1 MALTEAEALKS
12 LEALTAA
19 LRVTHGTDYRYRVIA
34 IISDVHANLEALMAV
49 LKDIESRADSFGGI
63 DQIAC
68 IGDIVG
74 YGPNPNEVLYFFRK
88 HKIIALKGNHDEVVT
103 NPDSPLV
110 ENTNKYALESFA
122 WTRKQL
128 SKRKMDYLINLP
140 WQLDDENEMYVHGAP
155 CSKIIPEFHSVF
167 FEGND
172 EVNIDYAKMMQYCD
186 RELSMELHD
195 KKKMDIQLNHSFETL
210 IQMKK
215 QIGFVGHSHFPKA
228 YQYSKDPKTPHLEF
242 PFCGDSEPS
251 RDEQMFESTVWE
263 LRLMPD
269 HVYIINPGAVG
280 QPRDGD
286 RRASYGI
293 LDRTPDPE
301 NGSVGTFYNIR
312 VPYNQMKTIRKML
325 KAGISYKLAYRLIF
339 GK

>member
-1 MALTEAEALKS
+1 MA
-12 LEALTAA
+12 
-19 LRVTHGTDYRYRVIA
+19 IA
-34 IISDVHANLEALMAV
+34 IISDVHANLEALTAV
-49 LKDIESRADSFGGI
+49 LNDIESMADSVGGI
-63 DQIAC
+63 GQTIC
-68 IGDIVG
+68 LGDIVG
-74 YGPNPNEVLYFFRK
+74 YGPNPKEVLYLFRK

-128 SKRKMDYLINLP
+128 SKRKIDYLINLP
-140 WQLDDENEMYVHGAP
+140 WELDGENEIYVHGAP
-155 CSKIIPEFHSVF
+155 CSKIIPAIHSVF

-172 EVNIDYAKMMQYCD
+172 EVNLGYAKIMQYCD
-186 RELSMELHD
+186 RELSRELHGN
-195 KKKMDIQLNHSFETL
+195 KKVEAGSETHDSEKIEEIQLNHSFETL
-210 IQMKK
+210 IGLKK

-242 PFCGDSEPS
+242 PFCGDSAAS
-251 RDEQMFESTVWE
+251 RNEQMFGRTVWE

-269 HVYIINPGAVG
+269 HSYIINPGAVG

-293 LDRTPDPE
+293 FDTRPDPE
-301 NGSVGTFYNIR
+301 QGSIGTFYNIR
-312 VPYNQMKTIRKML
+312 VPYPQMKTIKKML
-325 KAGISYKLAYRLIF
+325 KAGISYKLAYRLMF